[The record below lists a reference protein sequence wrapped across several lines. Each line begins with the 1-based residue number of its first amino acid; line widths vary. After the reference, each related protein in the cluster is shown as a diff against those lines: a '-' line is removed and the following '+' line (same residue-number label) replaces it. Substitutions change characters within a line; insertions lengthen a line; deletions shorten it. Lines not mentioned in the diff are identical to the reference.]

1 MLHDVLWYQI
11 IRSIWFLW
19 ARHGTNH

>member
-1 MLHDVLWYQI
+1 MLHNVLWYQI